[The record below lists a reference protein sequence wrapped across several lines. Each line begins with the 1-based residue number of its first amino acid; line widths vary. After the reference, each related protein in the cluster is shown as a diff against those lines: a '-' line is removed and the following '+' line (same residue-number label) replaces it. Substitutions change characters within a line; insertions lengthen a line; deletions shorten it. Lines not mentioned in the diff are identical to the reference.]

1 MLSSST
7 FLRRNGSFLRALEVT
22 NRSRRVTIVGKIEI
36 LNPKTQMSPTVESEP
51 RRGADGPSGS
61 RGRTAGDWN
70 AHKVGGVLETFFIL
84 FFLIMSTFS
93 DLALINDPSY
103 KAIVEDFANNE
114 ENLNTA
120 FRHAW

>member
-1 MLSSST
+1 M
-7 FLRRNGSFLRALEVT
+7 
-22 NRSRRVTIVGKIEI
+22 
-36 LNPKTQMSPTVESEP
+36 PPTVESEP
-51 RRGADGPSGS
+51 RRGADGTSGS
-61 RGRTAGDWN
+61 RGGTAGDWN
-70 AHKVGGVLETFFIL
+70 AYKVGGVLETFFIL

-120 FRHAW
+120 FRHAL

>member
-1 MLSSST
+1 M
-7 FLRRNGSFLRALEVT
+7 RALEVT
-22 NRSRRVTIVGKIEI
+22 NRSRRVTIVGKVEI
-36 LNPKTQMSPTVESEP
+36 LNPKIEMQKSKNPKIQMPPTVEGEP
-51 RRGADGPSGS
+51 RRGTDGTSGS
-61 RGRTAGDWN
+61 RGGTAGDWN

-84 FFLIMSTFS
+84 LFLIMSTFS